1 MKTENITIANLSCS
15 GCVNTI
21 TKKLNAIAG
30 VEKVEI
36 DLETNNVSVNHI
48 ESVNREQ
55 LTQMLLSIGYPEATE
70 KNGLL
75 TQLKSV
81 TSCLTGKFSS

>member
-1 MKTENITIANLSCS
+1 MKTESITIANLSCS

-21 TKKLNAIAG
+21 TKKLTAISG
-30 VEKVEI
+30 VENVEV
-36 DLETNNVSVNHI
+36 DLETNSVSVNHN
-48 ESVNREQ
+48 EMVNREQ

-75 TQLKSV
+75 TQLKSIS
-81 TSCLTGKFSS
+81 SCLTGKLSN

>member
-1 MKTENITIANLSCS
+1 MKTESITISNLSCS

-21 TKKLNAIAG
+21 TKKLTAISG
-30 VEKVEI
+30 VEKVAV
-36 DLETNNVSVNHI
+36 DLETNSVSVNHN
-48 ESVNREQ
+48 EMVNREQ

-75 TQLKSV
+75 TQLKSIS
-81 TSCLTGKFSS
+81 SCLTGKLTN

>member
-1 MKTENITIANLSCS
+1 MKTESITIANLSCS

-21 TKKLNAIAG
+21 TKKLTAISG
-30 VEKVEI
+30 VEKVAV
-36 DLETNNVSVNHI
+36 DLETNSVSVNHN
-48 ESVNREQ
+48 EMVNREQ

-75 TQLKSV
+75 TQLKSIS
-81 TSCLTGKFSS
+81 SCLTGKLTH